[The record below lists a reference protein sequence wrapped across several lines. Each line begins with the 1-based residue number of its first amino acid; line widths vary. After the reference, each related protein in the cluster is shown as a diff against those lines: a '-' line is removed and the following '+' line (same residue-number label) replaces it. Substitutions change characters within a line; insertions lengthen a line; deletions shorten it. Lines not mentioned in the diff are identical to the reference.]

1 VRHVYLHVFP
11 RKRPAVIVNLF
22 TTLKIKARSVNLKIA
37 CVIHMDM
44 HVHELLNKINAVKHS
59 LFAHSLIS
67 ANEEGGTAL
76 LPALLC
82 WKFVLEQ
89 FMCSSYSRALDQ
101 FSPYLNNNER
111 EW

>member
-1 VRHVYLHVFP
+1 MCYTHGYACARIAKSQ
-11 RKRPAVIVNLF
+11 RVI
-22 TTLKIKARSVNLKIA
+22 
-37 CVIHMDM
+37 
-44 HVHELLNKINAVKHS
+44 INAMKHS

-67 ANEEGGTAL
+67 ANKEGGTAL
-76 LPALLC
+76 PPALLC

-101 FSPYLNNNER
+101 FSTYLNNNER